1 MSLPA
6 IPTGTIDQ
14 STYWRLDL
22 ETRQEMERSAVQ
34 YRIDHLAQEE
44 RRIEALKDQT
54 AAMREQVAAMNLA
67 RQALDGFTD
76 GELLKGFTEALLSAW
91 GAGTTPGEIAP
102 QAAAVLAGYRKIIPA
117 PTTTA

>member
-1 MSLPA
+1 MSLPT

-14 STYWRLDL
+14 STFWRLDL

-91 GAGTTPGEIAP
+91 GAGTTPAEIAP